1 MVITPQTNIKLLKVP
16 FEMDNSNQLTFSSA
30 TAQYN
35 YFNGLSDKIEYDNC
49 TYQRKDGYM
58 AINED
63 ADTLQSYNYCMYQ
76 NEQYGNKWFYAF
88 ITNVT
93 YEGNEVSYVYI
104 KTDVFQ
110 TWQFDIVWKRS
121 FVEREHVNND
131 TIGLH
136 TVPEN
141 LETGE
146 YVTNSTYKF
155 PIFEYFYIVLA
166 VSVVPKLSQPSA
178 GALVID
184 WDNATRRM
192 YNGVFSGYAYIVVDT
207 VNHASEL
214 IKLYDKE
221 GKSDAIQSIFIAP
234 VELCGI
240 SSWYTYNA
248 GGYDIKYAEV
258 NNTTGTWGYTTLAI
272 PRNTTLDGYSPINN
286 KLYVSPFC
294 YMSLDNNTGNCLTLN
309 YEDFTGNTGINFD
322 LEGCLTQGGSVK
334 LIASNYKNVTSNH
347 QYSLMLSKFPICSWN
362 SDVYANWL
370 KQNGINLG
378 LNVISDIGQIISG
391 GVLASTGAGSLAGV
405 GQIASGL
412 TGIASTLGQVYE
424 HSLIPPS
431 VQGNINGGD
440 VNFALD
446 LYNPILYQNSIKA
459 EYARIIDSFFTMYG
473 YKVNTLKIPNI
484 TGRSNWNYVKTI
496 GCNIVGDIPQKDL
509 QELKSMFDNGITLW
523 HNASTFLDYSQTNN
537 IV

>member
-16 FEMDNSNQLTFSSA
+16 FEMDSLNQLTFSNA

-35 YFNGLSDKIEYDNC
+35 YFNSLSDKLEYDEC

-58 AINED
+58 AIPES

-88 ITNVT
+88 ITNIT
-93 YEGNEVSYVYI
+93 YESNRVSYVYI

-110 TWQFDIVWKRS
+110 TWQFDIEYKRS
-121 FVEREHVNND
+121 FIEREHVSND

-141 LETGE
+141 LELGE
-146 YVTNSTYKF
+146 YITNSTYTF

-166 VSVVPKLSQPSA
+166 VSVIPKITQPSG

-184 WDNATRRM
+184 WENANRKM
-192 YNGVFSGYAYIVVDT
+192 YNGVFSGYAYIVVDSIT
-207 VNHASEL
+207 YASNL

-221 GKSDAIQSIFIAP
+221 GRSEAIQSVFIAP
-234 VELCGI
+234 VELCPVT
-240 SSWYTYNA
+240 SWYTYNS
-248 GGYDIKYAEV
+248 GEYNIKYAEI
-258 NNTTGTWGYTTLAI
+258 NNTTGTWGYTTVGI
-272 PRNTTLDGYSPINN
+272 SRNTTLNGYSPINN
-286 KLYVSPFC
+286 KLYVYPYC
-294 YMSLDNNTGNCLTLN
+294 YLSLDNNTGNCLTLH

-378 LNVISDIGQIISG
+378 LNVISDVGQIISG

-424 HSLIPPS
+424 HSLVPPS

-440 VNFALD
+440 VNFALE

-459 EYARIIDSFFTMYG
+459 EYARIIDNFFSMYG
-473 YKVNTLKIPNI
+473 YKVNVVKLPNI
-484 TGRSNWNYVKTI
+484 TGRTNWNYVKTI

-509 QELKSMFDNGITLW
+509 QELKNMFDNGVTLW
-523 HNASTFLDYSQTNN
+523 HNPSTFLDYSQSNA

>member
-16 FEMDNSNQLTFSSA
+16 FEMDNNNQLTFSNA

-35 YFNGLSDKIEYDNC
+35 YFNGLTNKIEYDNC

-121 FVEREHVNND
+121 FVEREHVNDD

-146 YVTNSTYKF
+146 YVNCTTPFQPVTLTSAYTVIAVTEIIWIPDSATAHSKYNGVAGALTFLIVKDMASLDSIIYLYNRAGKIEAINCVFMIPTEFEANPSWQTETETSAQYAYVSSRTGAYILSVINVSVPTTLANSYTPKNNKLLCYPYRYMLCTNSAGTDAVYRYEEFEYFNQSPAGICNFSLYGTISPGCSLRLIPKDYKKVTGDNNEEGINLAKF
-155 PIFEYFYIVLA
+155 PI
-166 VSVVPKLSQPSA
+166 
-178 GALVID
+178 G
-184 WDNATRRM
+184 
-192 YNGVFSGYAYIVVDT
+192 
-207 VNHASEL
+207 
-214 IKLYDKE
+214 
-221 GKSDAIQSIFIAP
+221 
-234 VELCGI
+234 
-240 SSWYTYNA
+240 SW
-248 GGYDIKYAEV
+248 
-258 NNTTGTWGYTTLAI
+258 
-272 PRNTTLDGYSPINN
+272 IND
-286 KLYVSPFC
+286 P
-294 YMSLDNNTGNCLTLN
+294 
-309 YEDFTGNTGINFD
+309 
-322 LEGCLTQGGSVK
+322 
-334 LIASNYKNVTSNH
+334 
-347 QYSLMLSKFPICSWN
+347 
-362 SDVYANWL
+362 YANWL
-370 KQNGINLG
+370 RQESLNIRASYLSNAFQILGGTAMLSNPATAMAGAGTLSSGLLGVINSTAEMYKHALIPNQAEG
-378 LNVISDIGQIISG
+378 NTNSSDIM
-391 GVLASTGAGSLAGV
+391 
-405 GQIASGL
+405 
-412 TGIASTLGQVYE
+412 
-424 HSLIPPS
+424 
-431 VQGNINGGD
+431 
-440 VNFALD
+440 FAL
-446 LYNPILYQNSIKA
+446 NKMSPIFYHMSIKP
-459 EYARIIDSFFTMYG
+459 EYSAIIDNFFTMYG

-509 QELKSMFDNGITLW
+509 QELKSMFDAGVTLW

>member
-93 YEGNEVSYVYI
+93 YEGNEVSYAYI

-141 LETGE
+141 LETGD
-146 YVTNSTYKF
+146 YVINYKESMILYSSFYICFSVTELPNGLGDDDRNKYSSGNYYGGVYSGCQYIVAENVAGADDILAYYNNKGKIDAVVSIFLVPTNLINISSWTTVASWSWVLKFGIISQSTDPIGFSIIMNTTKPTTLRGYAPKNNKLLTYPYQYLNVDNNYGMVTTYKF
-155 PIFEYFYIVLA
+155 EDF
-166 VSVVPKLSQPSA
+166 
-178 GALVID
+178 
-184 WDNATRRM
+184 N
-192 YNGVFSGYAYIVVDT
+192 N
-207 VNHASEL
+207 
-214 IKLYDKE
+214 
-221 GKSDAIQSIFIAP
+221 
-234 VELCGI
+234 
-240 SSWYTYNA
+240 
-248 GGYDIKYAEV
+248 V
-258 NNTTGTWGYTTLAI
+258 NNTISFNIDSTI
-272 PRNTTLDGYSPINN
+272 CPS
-286 KLYVSPFC
+286 
-294 YMSLDNNTGNCLTLN
+294 M
-309 YEDFTGNTGINFD
+309 
-322 LEGCLTQGGSVK
+322 SVK
-334 LIASNYKNVTSNH
+334 VCPAGYKNSGTDNEIEGF
-347 QYSLMLSKFPICSWN
+347 MLGKLPICSWN
-362 SDVYANWL
+362 NDVYKNWL
-370 KQNGINLG
+370 RQNAVNIG
-378 LNVISDIGQIISG
+378 LSVIGGVGQLISG
-391 GVLASTGAGSLAGV
+391 GAMLGAGATSLAGT

-412 TGIASTLGQVYE
+412 YGIAGTIGQVYE
-424 HSLIPPS
+424 HSILPK
-431 VQGNINGGD
+431 QAEGNVNGSE
-440 VNFALD
+440 VNFAKG
-446 LYNPILYQNSIKA
+446 LYNPICYYMCIKP
-459 EYARIIDSFFTMYG
+459 EYSAIIDDFFTMYG

-509 QELKSMFDNGITLW
+509 QELKSMFDNGVTLW